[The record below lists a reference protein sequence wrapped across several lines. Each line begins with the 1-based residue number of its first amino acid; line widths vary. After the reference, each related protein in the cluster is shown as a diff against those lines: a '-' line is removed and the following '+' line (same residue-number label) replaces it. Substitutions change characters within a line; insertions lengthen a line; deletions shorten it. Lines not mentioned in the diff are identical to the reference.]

1 MPFELEDSFESG
13 VVIKVVGVG
22 GGGNN
27 AVNRMIATN
36 IRGVEFIVINT
47 DKQALLQSSAEIKIP
62 IGEKITKGHGAGAD
76 PSVGQRAAEE
86 NVEEITNA
94 IKGADMVFITAGMGG
109 GTGTGAAPVV
119 AKIAK
124 ELGILTIGIV
134 TKPFSF
140 EGKRR
145 MEAAERGIAE
155 MRQNVDSLV
164 IIPNERLK
172 QISETRITLAN
183 AFAEADDVLR
193 RGAQAISDLMNNPG
207 FVNLDFADVTA
218 VMQNA
223 GCAHMGVGF
232 ATGKDKATEAAKM
245 AISSPLLE
253 TSIKGAR
260 GILINVTASPDI
272 GLDECEIA
280 SSMVEEEAAAD
291 AMVIWG
297 TTFDTSL
304 EDSMSLTVI
313 ATGFDSPDGTPSQPV
328 SKTSTVINK
337 GTSDT
342 SNDKGDGNNGSENEN
357 DESKD
362 DGFSEEEFD
371 DIINILKK
379 SRPQH

>member
-193 RGAQAISDLMNNPG
+193 RGAQAISDLINNPG
-207 FVNLDFADVTA
+207 FVNLDFCRRYRCYAECRL
-218 VMQNA
+218 
-223 GCAHMGVGF
+223 CAHGRRFCDRQG
-232 ATGKDKATEAAKM
+232 
-245 AISSPLLE
+245 
-253 TSIKGAR
+253 
-260 GILINVTASPDI
+260 
-272 GLDECEIA
+272 
-280 SSMVEEEAAAD
+280 
-291 AMVIWG
+291 
-297 TTFDTSL
+297 
-304 EDSMSLTVI
+304 
-313 ATGFDSPDGTPSQPV
+313 
-328 SKTSTVINK
+328 
-337 GTSDT
+337 
-342 SNDKGDGNNGSENEN
+342 
-357 DESKD
+357 
-362 DGFSEEEFD
+362 
-371 DIINILKK
+371 
-379 SRPQH
+379 